1 MVIPKT
7 CGRMGNFLFQAAATM
22 GYAWRHDLEF
32 TFPNTTNSSKHN
44 PIYLQH
50 LVNPKFKL
58 TPPSIVLEEQSHAYN
73 QLPFEES
80 WREGTIILSGYWQ
93 TEKYFKEY
101 RQQIIDAFAYPWFPR
116 PDVVSVHVR
125 RGDYLR
131 LTQKHPPVT
140 VDWIRKAMSQF
151 GSEWHFLFFSDD
163 IEWCKENFGRR
174 ADCSFSEGT
183 CEELDLVSMTTCTH
197 HICSASTFS
206 WWGAWLNQNPNKRV
220 LIPKLWF
227 VPGHN
232 GLDTSDIVPPE
243 WEKI

>member
-1 MVIPKT
+1 MS
-7 CGRMGNFLFQAAATM
+7 
-22 GYAWRHDLEF
+22 YAWRHDLEF
-32 TFPNTTNSSKHN
+32 TLPSTTKSSKHN

-50 LVNPKFKL
+50 LVNPRYQPGL
-58 TPPSIVLEEQSHAYN
+58 ETVVLEEKSHAYN
-73 QLPFEES
+73 KLPFEEA
-80 WREGTIILSGYWQ
+80 WRDKEIVLDGYWQ

-101 RQQIIDAFAYPWFPR
+101 RQRIIDAFAYPWNPR

-140 VDWIRKAMSQF
+140 QQWIQNAMGQF
-151 GSEWHFLFFSDD
+151 GKEWHFLFFSDE
-163 IEWCKENFGRR
+163 IAWCKEIFGSRR
-174 ADCSFSEGT
+174 DCSFTEGT
-183 CEELDLVSMTTCTH
+183 TEVQDLVSMTTCTH